1 MNSGGRLYSTRQ
13 SFSAAPF
20 KNLPCDL
27 AGGKDRQS
35 RLKKESEMK
44 LKENLV
50 LLRVLFP
57 RQGHRA
63 ENWADF
69 YFFSFTHQAVIA
81 RWDRAGSELKNI

>member
-1 MNSGGRLYSTRQ
+1 MNSGGRPYSTRQ

-20 KNLPCDL
+20 KNPPCDL

-63 ENWADF
+63 EN
-69 YFFSFTHQAVIA
+69 
-81 RWDRAGSELKNI
+81 